1 VLERRSWDIEVSTA
15 DIVHSFVVD
24 QEGAVGVLDRGVGG
38 ENSVIWLDDGC
49 RNTRTRV
56 HREFQ
61 LGFLAIVG
69 GEALEEERTKT

>member
-15 DIVHSFVVD
+15 DIVHSFVVN

-69 GEALEEERTKT
+69 GEALEEERTEA

>member
-15 DIVHSFVVD
+15 DIVHSFVIN

-38 ENSVIWLDDGC
+38 ENSVIWLDDCC
-49 RNTRTRV
+49 RNAGTGV

-69 GEALEEERTKT
+69 GKALEEERTET